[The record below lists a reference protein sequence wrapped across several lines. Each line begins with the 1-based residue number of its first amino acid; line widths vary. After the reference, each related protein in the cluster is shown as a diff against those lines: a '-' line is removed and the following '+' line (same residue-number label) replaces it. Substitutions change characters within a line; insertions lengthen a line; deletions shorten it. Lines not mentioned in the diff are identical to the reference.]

1 MAADRRLLKLHE
13 ALRRCSAPPNRVVT
27 MVARVTPVLGVGI
40 RDLPALD
47 RGAGIPGGRVLPAW
61 MDGAGTLEI
70 VAWNTGEASDLRRY
84 GNRSYAEAQF
94 FEFMRDRE
102 FKSVDIEISHSP
114 CTACADMLVGLLRSM
129 KAKGTTVTQGT
140 NRRVGQRI
148 YVGSAI
154 ETPPAIPATLR
165 WGALFE
171 TPPQATRRNPFVRY
185 MMLGGKWQRRA
196 PRSQTMPG
204 PRPSPCCKGPRLAGA
219 AHDWIITRAAG
230 GLRPLP
236 PWRLCGKSRV
246 GKTPGHGR
254 PLDRTCAAST
264 ASGRRPTRPPKTRSD
279 STM

>member
-13 ALRRCSAPPNRVVT
+13 ALRRCSAQPPNRVVT
-27 MVARVTPVLGVGI
+27 MVARVTPAPGVGI

-47 RGAGIPGGRVLPAW
+47 RGAGIPGGRVLPIW

-70 VAWNTGEASDLRRY
+70 VTWNTGEASDLRRY
-84 GNRSYAEAQF
+84 GNRSHAEAQF

-114 CTACADMLVGLLRSM
+114 CTACADMLVGLLKSM

-154 ETPPAIPATLR
+154 KTPPAIPATLR

-171 TPPQATRRNPFVRY
+171 TPPQATTPQSLRE
-185 MMLGGKWQRRA
+185 LHDAGWQMAA
-196 PRSQTMPG
+196 PRTAIPND
-204 PRPSPCCKGPRLAGA
+204 AGTPA
-219 AHDWIITRAAG
+219 IT
-230 GLRPLP
+230 LL
-236 PWRLCGKSRV
+236 
-246 GKTPGHGR
+246 
-254 PLDRTCAAST
+254 
-264 ASGRRPTRPPKTRSD
+264 
-279 STM
+279 

>member
-27 MVARVTPVLGVGI
+27 MVARVTPALGVGI

-47 RGAGIPGGRVLPAW
+47 RGAGIPGGRVLPVW
-61 MDGAGTLEI
+61 MDGAGALEI
-70 VAWNTGEASDLRRY
+70 VTWNTGEASDLRRY
-84 GNRSYAEAQF
+84 GNRSHAEAQF

-129 KAKGTTVTQGT
+129 KAKGTTVTPGT

-154 ETPPAIPATLR
+154 KRHPPFRRRFDGARSSKRPLR
-165 WGALFE
+165 L
-171 TPPQATRRNPFVRY
+171 PRRNPFARY
-185 MMLGGKWQRRA
+185 MMSGGKWQRRA

-204 PRPSPCCKGPRLAGA
+204 PRPS
-219 AHDWIITRAAG
+219 H
-230 GLRPLP
+230 
-236 PWRLCGKSRV
+236 
-246 GKTPGHGR
+246 
-254 PLDRTCAAST
+254 
-264 ASGRRPTRPPKTRSD
+264 
-279 STM
+279 

>member
-13 ALRRCSAPPNRVVT
+13 ALRRCSAPPSRVVT
-27 MVARVTPVLGVGI
+27 MVARVTPALAVGI

-47 RGAGIPGGRVLPAW
+47 RGAGIPGGRVLPVW

-70 VAWNTGEASDLRRY
+70 VTWNTGEASDLRRY
-84 GNRSYAEAQF
+84 GNRSHAEAQF

-114 CTACADMLVGLLRSM
+114 CTACADMMVGLLKSM

-154 ETPPAIPATLR
+154 KTPLAIPAMLR

-171 TPPQATRRNPFVRY
+171 TPPQATTPQSLRALHDV
-185 MMLGGKWQRRA
+185 GWQMAA
-196 PRSQTMPG
+196 PRTAIPND
-204 PRPSPCCKGPRLAGA
+204 AGTPA
-219 AHDWIITRAAG
+219 IT
-230 GLRPLP
+230 LL
-236 PWRLCGKSRV
+236 
-246 GKTPGHGR
+246 
-254 PLDRTCAAST
+254 
-264 ASGRRPTRPPKTRSD
+264 
-279 STM
+279 